1 MIKVMVMIK
10 RKPGI
15 SHEEF
20 CKHYEEVHVPL
31 ALKLLPTIKKYVR
44 NHVVTFPGTEE
55 LGFDCITE
63 FWYDDM
69 EGVQASLDTL
79 NSDAGQV
86 IHNDEATFMDK
97 DKQVVLLVDERET
110 K

>member
-20 CKHYEEVHVPL
+20 CKHYEEVHAPL

-44 NHVVTFPGTEE
+44 NYVVILPGMEE
-55 LGFDCITE
+55 PGFDCITE

-69 EGVQASLDTL
+69 EGTQASIDTL
-79 NSDAGQV
+79 NSDAGKV
-86 IHNDEATFMDK
+86 IQDDEATFMDK

>member
-20 CKHYEEVHVPL
+20 CRHYEEVHVPL
-31 ALKLLPTIKKYVR
+31 ALKLLPTIRKYVR
-44 NHVVTFPGTEE
+44 NHVVALPGTEE

-69 EGVQASLDTL
+69 EGAQASLDTL

-86 IHNDEATFMDK
+86 ISDDEATFMDK
-97 DKQVVLLVDERET
+97 DKQVVFLVDERET

>member
-1 MIKVMVMIK
+1 
-10 RKPGI
+10 
-15 SHEEF
+15 
-20 CKHYEEVHVPL
+20 
-31 ALKLLPTIKKYVR
+31 
-44 NHVVTFPGTEE
+44 
-55 LGFDCITE
+55 DCITE

-69 EGVQASLDTL
+69 EGAQASLDTL

-86 IHNDEATFMDK
+86 IRDDEATFMDK

>member
-20 CKHYEEVHVPL
+20 CQHYEEVHVPL
-31 ALKLLPTIKKYVR
+31 ALKLLPTIRKYVR
-44 NHVVTFPGTEE
+44 NYVVALPGTEGI
-55 LGFDCITE
+55 GFDCITE

-69 EGVQASLDTL
+69 DGAQASLDTL

-86 IHNDEATFMDK
+86 IRDDEATFMDK

>member
-1 MIKVMVMIK
+1 MRNYVV
-10 RKPGI
+10 
-15 SHEEF
+15 
-20 CKHYEEVHVPL
+20 
-31 ALKLLPTIKKYVR
+31 AL
-44 NHVVTFPGTEE
+44 PGTEG
-55 LGFDCITE
+55 LSFDCITE

-69 EGVQASLDTL
+69 DGAQASLDTL

-86 IHNDEATFMDK
+86 IRDDEATFMDK

>member
-44 NHVVTFPGTEE
+44 NYVVKLPGMEE
-55 LGFDCITE
+55 PGFDCITE

-69 EGVQASLDTL
+69 EGTQASIDTL
-79 NSDAGQV
+79 NSDAGKV
-86 IHNDEATFMDK
+86 IQDDEATFMDK